1 MKSYIDLQRNNA
13 TGNKK
18 LRKFNFLRVSIMRLV
33 CLIQN
38 LNKNSF
44 NENSRKGKKTTWSL
58 DYNTKSLKKSPNIIY
73 VYLSFYGFKKLNNV
87 EKIDSRK
94 NNF

>member
-1 MKSYIDLQRNNA
+1 
-13 TGNKK
+13 
-18 LRKFNFLRVSIMRLV
+18 MRLV

-44 NENSRKGKKTTWSL
+44 NENSRKGKKKTTLSL
-58 DYNTKSLKKSPNIIY
+58 DYNTKSLKKYLNIVY
-73 VYLSFYGFKKLNNV
+73 VHLSFYGFEKPNNL
-87 EKIDSRK
+87 EKTDSRK

>member
-1 MKSYIDLQRNNA
+1 
-13 TGNKK
+13 
-18 LRKFNFLRVSIMRLV
+18 MRLV

-44 NENSRKGKKTTWSL
+44 NENSRKGKKTNLSL
-58 DYNTKSLKKSPNIIY
+58 DYNTKSLKKYPNIFY
-73 VYLSFYGFKKLNNV
+73 VHFSFYGFEKLNNL
-87 EKIDSRK
+87 EKTDSRK